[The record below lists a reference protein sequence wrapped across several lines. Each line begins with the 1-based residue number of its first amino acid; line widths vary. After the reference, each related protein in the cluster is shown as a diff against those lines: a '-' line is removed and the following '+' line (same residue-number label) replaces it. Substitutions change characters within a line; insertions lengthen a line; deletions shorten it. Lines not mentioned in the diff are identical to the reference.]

1 MILLDRV
8 ILLRFLGSFLLLFA
22 IFFVLAVTLDVVLQ
36 IDEFVDVAKEAVAAG
51 RFESLPGAVVVA
63 ILDFHGPRI
72 FQFFGF
78 MVGLVSVAA
87 AGFTLSSMVKHRE
100 LVAITSAGIGL
111 VRVGLVILAG
121 AFALNV
127 LALVNGEL
135 VLPRLAPMLLRKHD
149 AILARGLREY
159 EVPLTRDADNALL
172 RATRFDP
179 DAERLVEPLML
190 RRDEAG
196 RAVERISAISATWDE
211 AAGAWILEGGE
222 AIEVR
227 PAGEASPAADR
238 VVRTSRPVDRF
249 ETDLSPTSLL
259 VRRSAEYAQLLG
271 LVEIQRLREGAGP
284 QGDVLAR
291 TYYGRFAQVAVNLLV
306 LATVLPCFLLRAPR
320 PLLAQSAKT
329 AAIAV
334 PGILGSI
341 AIMTVELP
349 GLPPALSSFLPAA
362 LLLPIAAARLAW
374 LRS

>member
-63 ILDFHGPRI
+63 ILDFHGPRL

-172 RATRFDP
+172 RATRF
-179 DAERLVEPLML
+179 VEPLML

>member
-36 IDEFVDVAKEAVAAG
+36 IDEFVDVAQRAVETG
-51 RFESLPGAVVVA
+51 RFESMPVAVAMA

-78 MVGLVSVAA
+78 MVGLVAVAA

-100 LVAITSAGIGL
+100 LVAIASAGIGL

-121 AFALNV
+121 AFALNL
-127 LALVNGEL
+127 LAVVNGEL
-135 VLPRLAPMLLRKHD
+135 VLPRIAPMLLRDHD
-149 AILARGLREY
+149 AILTRGLRAY
-159 EVPLTRDADNALL
+159 EVPLTRDADNDLL
-172 RATRFDP
+172 RAVRFDP
-179 DAERLVEPLML
+179 DEGRLDEPLFL
-190 RRDEAG
+190 RRDDVG
-196 RAVERISAISATWDE
+196 RAVERITASSAVWEEAGSAWV
-211 AAGAWILEGGE
+211 LEGGE
-222 AIEVR
+222 SIEIR
-227 PAGEASPAADR
+227 PAGDEALSADR
-238 VVRTSRPVDRF
+238 VVRTARPVERF

-271 LVEIQRLREGAGP
+271 LVEIQRLRREAGP
-284 QGDVLAR
+284 EGDVLAR

-306 LATVLPCFLLRAPR
+306 LATVLPCFLLREPR
-320 PLLAQSAKT
+320 PLLGQSAKA

-334 PGILGSI
+334 PGVLGSL
-341 AIMTVELP
+341 AIMSVELP

-362 LLLPIAAARLAW
+362 LLLPIAVARVAW